1 MFMIF
6 PIIWRAATPWQGL
19 RMQGN
24 CLLETRQILG
34 RGPVSQEVT
43 AVIKRRARLGCWVM
57 WHRES
62 HTHFRSIY
70 LSVWAQDTHR
80 SYLNPRYPGLLLDH
94 SLGLKSLSSE
104 TEMITLVL
112 PLLLFFKIKCR
123 DTCNVSEQWL
133 AHANTSF
140 VVTEHGKCYQ
150 EAMDLVCVGSICC
163 RHHLQECISLEVVR
177 IWCPILGPNCSPCK
191 ESDLIRIL

>member
-1 MFMIF
+1 MLSNVASGVTHSFQKYLF
-6 PIIWRAATPWQGL
+6 ECVSSGHT
-19 RMQGN
+19 
-24 CLLETRQILG
+24 QIL
-34 RGPVSQEVT
+34 P
-43 AVIKRRARLGCWVM
+43 
-57 WHRES
+57 ES
-62 HTHFRSIY
+62 S
-70 LSVWAQDTHR
+70 L
-80 SYLNPRYPGLLLDH
+80 PRPPSH
-94 SLGLKSLSSE
+94 SLGLKSLISE

-123 DTCNVSEQWL
+123 DTCNVSEQCL

-177 IWCPILGPNCSPCK
+177 TRSWDQTALPVK
-191 ESDLIRIL
+191 KAT

>member
-1 MFMIF
+1 MLSNVASGVTHSFQKYLF
-6 PIIWRAATPWQGL
+6 E
-19 RMQGN
+19 
-24 CLLETRQILG
+24 C
-34 RGPVSQEVT
+34 VSS
-43 AVIKRRARLGCWVM
+43 G
-57 WHRES
+57 H
-62 HTHFRSIY
+62 
-70 LSVWAQDTHR
+70 THR

-94 SLGLKSLSSE
+94 SLGLKSLISE

-123 DTCNVSEQWL
+123 DTCNISEQCL

-163 RHHLQECISLEVVR
+163 RHHLQDCISLEVVR
-177 IWCPILGPNCSPCK
+177 TWCPILGPNCSPCK